1 MEGNIIKRQ
10 QNTGDETATTLET
23 RKIHVLMIKKD
34 YVLFERNIAVFYF
47 NAVRKLWKWY
57 NKEQSGIQE

>member
-1 MEGNIIKRQ
+1 MSKNF
-10 QNTGDETATTLET
+10 
-23 RKIHVLMIKKD
+23 KD

-57 NKEQSGIQE
+57 NKEQGVNQE